1 MKPRAALWRFA
12 IVAIVSALLL
22 IVIANEI
29 RQPLEATTRTY
40 NADFTDVSG
49 LSDGADVRVRG
60 VRVGKVQTIE
70 LKRSGDGQS
79 VAAVRL
85 TLDKRFSIVHTSR
98 LAVRYQALTGLRYI
112 DIQNPAEGDAG
123 ANRIN
128 NLPPTMTQPS
138 FDITVLFNG
147 LQPVLASLSPDE
159 INRFTDNA
167 ISFLQGDGRGLEPML
182 DSIHKLTAFV
192 ADRQQVVATLVRN
205 LASLADGVSG
215 RSQYLIQIL
224 DEVELPVSQAVSVL
238 DEYRKSQIAGAD
250 FTRTV
255 LRLLAAA
262 GIRPG
267 IDINRAFDRAFTNT
281 YEAIE
286 AIKRT
291 PVIWDNIPP
300 PPEDGAPVPCAH
312 GRAQLPETMDVLLNG
327 QRVVLCNK

>member
-12 IVAIVSALLL
+12 VVAIVSAVLL

-49 LSDGADVRVRG
+49 LGDGADVRVRG
-60 VRVGKVQTIE
+60 VRVGKVQAIE
-70 LKRSGDGQS
+70 LKRAGDGQS

-85 TLDKRFSIVHTSR
+85 TLDKRYSVVRTSR
-98 LAVRYQALTGLRYI
+98 LAVRYQALTGLRYV
-112 DIQNPAEGDAG
+112 DVQDPAEGDAG
-123 ANRIN
+123 ANRITDV
-128 NLPPTMTQPS
+128 PTAMTQPS

-147 LQPVLASLSPDE
+147 LQPVLATLSPDE
-159 INRFTDNA
+159 INTFTDNA
-167 ISFLQGDGRGLEPML
+167 LSFLQGDGRGLEPML
-182 DSIHKLTAFV
+182 DSIHKLTEFV
-192 ADRQQVVATLVRN
+192 GDRQQVVATLVRN
-205 LASLADGVSG
+205 LGSLADGVSG
-215 RSQYLIQIL
+215 RSQYLIKIL
-224 DEVELPVSQAVSVL
+224 DEVELPVSQAVAVL
-238 DEYRKSQIAGAD
+238 DEYRKSQISGAD

-262 GIRPG
+262 GVRPG

-300 PPEDGAPVPCAH
+300 PPQDGAPIPCAH